1 MSTCQDAPRRSG
13 AGIGSNMG
21 DSPAATVTD
30 ASGAVAATPAGTDE
44 GKERSVIRT
53 GAACAGEDDADG
65 IGQEL
70 VMEKCPA

>member
-13 AGIGSNMG
+13 AGIGSNLG

-65 IGQEL
+65 IGQEV
-70 VMEKCPA
+70 VMETCPA